1 VIEVLLSAISPL
13 ELMAGKILGQLA
25 VSLLVLVV
33 YCGLGVALLVSFAM
47 VGLLDPLLVLYMF
60 LFFFITYVFFGAV
73 FATAGAA
80 VNDMKEAQTLMGPV
94 MLLLMGPW
102 IVAFP
107 IMREPESTMAV
118 VLSFVPPVNSFVM
131 MLRLASS
138 NPPPAW
144 QALLSIAI
152 GVASSVLA
160 IWFAAKVFRIGLL
173 MHGKPPNLATLWR
186 WVRAA

>member
-1 VIEVLLSAISPL
+1 
-13 ELMAGKILGQLA
+13 
-25 VSLLVLVV
+25 
-33 YCGLGVALLVSFAM
+33 
-47 VGLLDPLLVLYMF
+47 
-60 LFFFITYVFFGAV
+60 
-73 FATAGAA
+73 
-80 VNDMKEAQTLMGPV
+80 
-94 MLLLMGPW
+94 MGPW

-173 MHGKPPNLATLWR
+173 MHGKPPNIATLWR